1 MTASPTEGNRWDLNV
16 GGNDVKEPSIGLQRS
31 RVFGP
36 ASEDTQQTKPPE
48 EEAGEN
54 SGGSRLGNETLC
66 HESSYE
72 TLSLL
77 SLSLSLSPIHLS
89 VNHGTRFWFLML
101 LIFFKLKY

>member
-1 MTASPTEGNRWDLNV
+1 MLKPSANKFLTASPTEGNRWDLNV

-54 SGGSRLGNETLC
+54 PGGRRLGNETLC

-77 SLSLSLSPIHLS
+77 SLFLSL
-89 VNHGTRFWFLML
+89 RFTSL
-101 LIFFKLKY
+101 LITVPDFGS